1 MTTIEL
7 KAEKRKIAGKKVK
20 QLRRQGKTPA
30 HLFGPTIKSESI
42 EIETASLKRL
52 LAEAGHTRLVTLQ
65 VGREKSPHT
74 VMVREVQTN
83 NFKGELLHVDF
94 YEVRL
99 TEVIR
104 VQVPL
109 NLVGE
114 SAAAKAKGNT
124 LVQELNDLTIE
135 CLPAGIPSSIDVDV
149 TPLVTAD
156 QMVRVRDIQV
166 PEGVTVLNDAG
177 VVVARIAVEQVEKVE
192 EKPVAEGEAEAAA
205 EGEEAAEGKAEN
217 KTEGKK
223 EATEK
228 AEKKG

>member
-7 KAEKRKIAGKKVK
+7 KAEKRKITGKKVK

-30 HLFGPTIKSESI
+30 HLFGPTIKPESI
-42 EIETASLKRL
+42 EIDTVSLKRL
-52 LAEAGHTRLVTLQ
+52 LAEAGHTRLVTLH
-65 VGREKSPHT
+65 VAGENAHHT
-74 VMVREVQTN
+74 VMVREVQTD

-94 YEVRL
+94 YEVKL

-135 CLPAGIPSSIDVDV
+135 CLPAGIPSSLDVDV
-149 TPLVTAD
+149 SPIVTAD

-177 VVVARIAVEQVEKVE
+177 VVVARIAVEQEEKVE
-192 EKPVAEGEAEAAA
+192 EKPVAEAEAEAAA
-205 EGEEAAEGKAEN
+205 EGEAGAEGKAED
-217 KTEGKK
+217 KTGSKK
-223 EATEK
+223 EAPAK